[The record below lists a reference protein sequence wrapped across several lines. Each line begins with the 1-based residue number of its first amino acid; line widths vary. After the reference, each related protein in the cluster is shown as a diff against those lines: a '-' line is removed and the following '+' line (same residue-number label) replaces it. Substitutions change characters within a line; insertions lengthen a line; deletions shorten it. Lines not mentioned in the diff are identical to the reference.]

1 MMSQSVERELDRS
14 LSLPSRNRWSLGL
27 LMGLTGLNAFND
39 NLLKMLL
46 VGLAPK
52 VVEGSLGRDIGLWLG
67 AIILLPYIVF
77 APLAG
82 YLSDR
87 FSKRSVIMAMLVAQ
101 CVILASTGLIF
112 NAEAGETSVLAAL
125 GMFFLM
131 AVQSTVFS
139 PAKMGILKEL
149 AGSRRLGMVSSW
161 LQMMTMM
168 GILGGL
174 ALGGPWFDGLF
185 AKGLSPWQ
193 AAVQP
198 VWTLFGISMIALV
211 LGWFIQRTQRHD
223 ARAFQLAI
231 LWEHFTS
238 LKETLRPIELRR
250 ACFGVSA
257 YWFVASMA
265 GAMFIDVGLLWHP
278 DRSMDGAATAASN
291 MTLMVGLGTLLGS
304 VVVGVLCRR
313 KLQLGLVP
321 FGALGM
327 VAALLA
333 AAYWVAPVRI
343 YDLSL
348 IFLGVTA
355 ACYMI
360 PVQAFIQD
368 RAAPERRG
376 QVLASMNLLDSLA
389 GVLAVALLFGLKNG
403 LGLGPTWQFGL
414 LALLMAAVFVK
425 SVRILPRELIMFIA
439 TSLFG
444 SMYRVRTIYGARLP
458 ETGGVLLL
466 PNHVSYMDAFL
477 LSLALDR
484 PIRYVIYD
492 SIYNVSMFTGIL
504 KLFGAVPIAPA
515 RAKDAVRAVAQA
527 LKEGQVVCLF
537 PEGQITR
544 HGMINEM
551 RRGFELMARQ
561 AGVPLVPV
569 FVDGLWGS
577 IFSFQG
583 ARFFTKWPQG
593 FRRRVSVWVG
603 EPLEAKAVTGAV
615 LQRELMKLG
624 SEAFA
629 ARAAFQRTGWG
640 SVAMTNERRLAEVD
654 WLLAAETLW
663 VCGALPEA
671 VLEAMRIQTGKLGI
685 GMVMEVKDTDENVVA
700 VGSVEGLHQA
710 AAEPLWKA
718 KVKRAICLIGADE
731 HAEIDG
737 LTEALGVPVFPGV
750 VDEQTGKW
758 LTLAVPNPPMPEGE
772 EEDQKGHRPGT
783 LGRLLPGIDPEPLM
797 QARGWELALDGFVIR
812 RESEGDP
819 S

>member
-1 MMSQSVERELDRS
+1 MMSQNDERELDRNAN
-14 LSLPSRNRWSLGL
+14 LPRRNRWSLGL

-87 FSKRSVIMAMLVAQ
+87 FSKRSVILAMLFAQ
-101 CVILASTGLIF
+101 CGILASTGLIF
-112 NAEAGETSVLAAL
+112 NAEAGEKSVLAAL

-139 PAKMGILKEL
+139 PSKMGILKEL

-185 AKGLSPWQ
+185 AQGLSPWQ

-198 VWTLFGISMIALV
+198 VWTLFGISLVALA
-211 LGWFIQRTQRHD
+211 LGWFIQRTPGHGVRPF
-223 ARAFQLAI
+223 RLAI

-250 ACFGVSA
+250 ACFGVSS

-265 GAMFIDVGLLWHP
+265 GAMFIDVGLIWHP
-278 DRSMDGAATAASN
+278 DRTLDGAASAASQ

-327 VAALLA
+327 VVALLA
-333 AAYWVAPVRI
+333 AGYWVAPLKV
-343 YDLSL
+343 YDWSL

-403 LGLGPTWQFGL
+403 LGLGPKWQFGL

-425 SVRILPRELIMFIA
+425 SVRILPREVILFIA
-439 TSLFG
+439 FGIFG
-444 SMYRVRTIYGARLP
+444 SMYRLRTVYGSRLP

-477 LSLALDR
+477 LAMALDR
-484 PIRYVIYD
+484 PIRYVIWD

-583 ARFFTKWPQG
+583 GRFFTKRPQG

-615 LQRELMKLG
+615 LQRTLLKLG
-624 SEAFA
+624 SEAFSTRKSFLA
-629 ARAAFQRTGWG
+629 GDQV
-640 SVAMTNERRLAEVD
+640 SVAVTNERRLAEVD
-654 WLLAAETLW
+654 WLLAEESLL
-663 VCGALPEA
+663 VCGTLPEA
-671 VLEAMRIQTGKLGI
+671 VLEAMQIQASKLGVP
-685 GMVMEVKDTDENVVA
+685 MPLDLQEALAKVVA
-700 VGSVEGLHQA
+700 VGGVDALHQA
-710 AAEPLWKA
+710 AAEPLWKE
-718 KVKRAICLIGADE
+718 KVQRAICSVKEGE
-731 HAEIDG
+731 HALIDG
-737 LTEALGVPVFPGV
+737 LAEAWGVPVFPAV
-750 VDEQTGKW
+750 VDEATGEW
-758 LTLAVPNPPMPEGE
+758 LTLAVPNPPMPVGE
-772 EEDQKGHRPGT
+772 EEDQKGNRPGT
-783 LGRLLPGIDPEPLM
+783 LGRLLPGIDPEPLLK
-797 QARGWELALDGFVIR
+797 AKGWELALDGFVIP
-812 RESEGDP
+812 REPESDP
-819 S
+819 N

>member
-14 LSLPSRNRWSLGL
+14 ANLPSRNRWSLGL
-27 LMGLTGLNAFND
+27 LLGLTGLNAFND

-52 VVEGSLGRDIGLWLG
+52 VVEGSLGQDIGLWLG
-67 AIILLPYIVF
+67 VIILLPYIVF

-87 FSKRSVIMAMLVAQ
+87 FSKRTVILAMLISQ

-112 NAEAGETSVLAAL
+112 HAEAGKTSVLAAL

-131 AVQSTVFS
+131 GVQSTVFS
-139 PAKMGILKEL
+139 PAKMGVLKEL

-161 LQMMTMM
+161 LQLMTMM

-198 VWTLFGISMIALV
+198 VWTLFGISLFALV
-211 LGWFIQRTQRHD
+211 LGWFIQRTQAH
-223 ARAFQLAI
+223 AVRAFQPAI
-231 LWEHFTS
+231 LWEHFAN
-238 LKETLRPIELRR
+238 LKETLRPIELRQ
-250 ACFGVSA
+250 ACFGVAA

-265 GAMFIDVGLLWHP
+265 AAMFVDVGLVWHP
-278 DRSMDGAATAASN
+278 DRDLDGAATAASK
-291 MTLMVGLGTLLGS
+291 MTWMVGVGTLLGS
-304 VVVGVLCRR
+304 AVVGVLCRR

-327 VAALLA
+327 VVALLA
-333 AAYWVAPVRI
+333 AGYWVAPVKI
-343 YDLSL
+343 YDWSL
-348 IFLGVTA
+348 IFLGVAA

-368 RAAPERRG
+368 RASPERRG
-376 QVLASMNLLDSLA
+376 RVLASMNLLNSLA
-389 GVLAVALLFGLKNG
+389 GVLAVALLFGLKNA
-403 LGLGPTWQFGL
+403 LGLGPTVQFWL
-414 LALLMAAVFVK
+414 MALLMAAVFVMA
-425 SVRILPRELIMFIA
+425 VRILPRELILFIA
-439 TSLFG
+439 FGIFG
-444 SMYRVRTIYGARLP
+444 SMYRVRTVYGARLP

-484 PIRYVIYD
+484 PIRYVIWD

-544 HGMINEM
+544 HGMVNEM

-583 ARFFTKWPQG
+583 GRFFTKRPQG

-615 LQRELMKLG
+615 LQRELLKLG

-629 ARAAFQRTGWG
+629 ARKSFLGSDQV
-640 SVAMTNERRLAEVD
+640 SVAVANERRLAEVD
-654 WLLAAETLW
+654 WLRAEESLW
-663 VCGALPEA
+663 VCGSLPEA
-671 VLEAMRIQTGKLGI
+671 VLDAMQLQASKLGVP
-685 GMVMEVKDTDENVVA
+685 MPLDLEEALEKVVA
-700 VGSVEGLHQA
+700 VGSVEALHQA
-710 AAEPLWKA
+710 AEEPLWKD
-718 KVKRAICLIGADE
+718 KVQRAICFVGDGE
-731 HAEIDG
+731 HAVIDG
-737 LTEALGVPVFPGV
+737 LAEAWGVPVFPAV
-750 VDEQTGKW
+750 VDEMSGEW
-758 LTLAVPNPPMPEGE
+758 LTLAVPDPTMPAGE
-772 EEDQKGHRPGT
+772 EEDQKGNRPGT
-783 LGRLLPGIDPEPLM
+783 LGRLLPGIDPAPLM
-797 QARGWELALDGFVIR
+797 KAKGWELALDGFVLKC
-812 RESEGDP
+812 EPSCDP
-819 S
+819 N